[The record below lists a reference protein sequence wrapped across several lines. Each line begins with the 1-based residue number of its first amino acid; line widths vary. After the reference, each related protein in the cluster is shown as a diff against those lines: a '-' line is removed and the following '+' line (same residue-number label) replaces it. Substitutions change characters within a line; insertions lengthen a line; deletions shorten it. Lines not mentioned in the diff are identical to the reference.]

1 MAQRDGRLI
10 EAGPDL
16 AGLSDIADVVKVSRQ
31 NMRKLAVPHFRSFPT
46 PVHEGSSALW
56 HLSEVLDWMARRGS
70 DYEIA
75 AGTAEMAAAA

>member
-31 NMRKLAVPHFRSFPT
+31 NMRKLAVLHFRSVPT
-46 PVHEGSSALW
+46 PVHRA
-56 HLSEVLDWMARRGS
+56 VPRC
-70 DYEIA
+70 
-75 AGTAEMAAAA
+75 GT